1 MITES
6 GIEALRVPGPKRA
19 KATLFPMKGTH
30 TDDGSGF
37 SETTTAE
44 TVNGIDALV
53 SWLEANR
60 IKHAG
65 TRLETY
71 QSHLHGFLDAETQG
85 RELEFSREIG
95 RDQLYNAMFEAAEW
109 CFIYHAFGH
118 EDPNKH
124 LRSVLRH
131 AVQGPEI
138 YDEEEETRTNARN
151 HQFELAFGALLKR
164 TGFAVGFDGAGDL
177 WFPLREWRIFV
188 ECKRVQKTKKIL
200 PRVDEAHKQLEQCYK
215 SVPDPRHRPAYPSW
229 PAMREGLR
237 AEAQAILNDYKE
249 AWPAED
255 ARTLGAAVEFR
266 RMAWIEAGPFICPTN
281 EVAWHPVHPE
291 YNLGERLFREIAD
304 RVRRGV

>member
-1 MITES
+1 M
-6 GIEALRVPGPKRA
+6 
-19 KATLFPMKGTH
+19 GTH

-44 TVNGIDALV
+44 TVKGIDALV
-53 SWLEANR
+53 SWLDTNG

-71 QSHLHGFLDAETQG
+71 QSHLHGFLEAEILG

-109 CFIYHAFGH
+109 CLIYQAFGH
-118 EDPNKH
+118 EEPNKH
-124 LRSVLRH
+124 LRLVLRH

-138 YDEEEETRTNARN
+138 YDEEEDTKTNARN

-215 SVPDPRHRPAYPSW
+215 SVPDPRLCRGFVALSVTKPVVPDPRHRPAYPSW

-255 ARTLGAAVEFR
+255 ARTLGVAVEFR
-266 RMAWIEAGPFICPTN
+266 RTAWIEAGPIICPAN

-291 YNLGERLFREIAD
+291 YDLGERLFREIAD
-304 RVRRGV
+304 RVTRGL